1 MVVNM
6 TPPDELVRRG
16 IRMLPCMG
24 DGRQSGTS
32 DSPSILNASPESAV
46 GGNLGILETGDKVRV
61 DLRSRRVDVLI
72 SDEEIERRRRN
83 LKPQEI
89 RNDSPWQEIYR
100 KHVGQ
105 LAAGAC
111 LDFAVGYRDIRKV
124 VPRHSH

>member
-1 MVVNM
+1 MDGSLLSE
-6 TPPDELVRRG
+6 PAAGKKSRG
-16 IRMLPCMG
+16 QLQTAHDVGFARCQRFRG
-24 DGRQSGTS
+24 DAMQGS
-32 DSPSILNASPESAV
+32 
-46 GGNLGILETGDKVRV
+46 KVRV